1 MNFSQLNFSVFS
13 LKIYGFFLA
22 LAFFVGVWNF
32 YKRVIQKEF
41 SVDFFLHHF
50 WRWVFG
56 GIFLGRVFALF
67 FLPSVFAQYGIFAFF
82 AFWEGELHYLGIFLG
97 FLMTM
102 YFDLKKHKL
111 NFLKWLDLAIPSA
124 FLMLLI
130 IDLAQF
136 LTGAIY
142 GKETDLPWG
151 IYYET
156 FGVEL
161 LNSLHP
167 VSIYAFIAHFWMLN
181 WVRKKERKFTKFPG
195 KLALNAGICVFAFDF
210 FLQFFR
216 GDETILIINFWRIEQ
231 IFDLILI
238 LIFGAIL
245 RWQKK

>member
-32 YKRVIQKEF
+32 YRRVQQKEF

-50 WRWVFG
+50 WRWVLG

-67 FLPSVFAQYGIFAFF
+67 FLPSIFSHYGIFSFF
-82 AFWEGELHYLGIFLG
+82 AFWEGELHYLGTFLG
-97 FLMTM
+97 FLITM

-111 NFLKWLDLAIPSA
+111 DFFKWLDLSIPSV
-124 FLMLLI
+124 FLSLLI
-130 IDLAQF
+130 IDLGQF
-136 LTGAIY
+136 LTGSIY
-142 GKETDLPWG
+142 GKETGLPWG

-167 VSIYAFIAHFWMLN
+167 VSIYAFMAHFLMLN
-181 WVRKKERKFTKFPG
+181 WVRKKERKFNKFPG
-195 KLALNAGICVFAFDF
+195 KLSLNAGIFIFSFDF

-216 GDETILIINFWRIEQ
+216 GDATIFVLDFWRIEQ
-231 IFDLILI
+231 VFDFMLILV
-238 LIFGAIL
+238 FGFFL
-245 RWQKK
+245 RLKKK